1 MKKKNGNPYHG
12 MITSSGSASLSY
24 IFSDPKI
31 AEKLTDEE
39 KAHVLSKVLS
49 NLSKVMLDKGYI
61 RLQSVSDLSA
71 TYGKSRQYWEKLL
84 SSGKIPY
91 HQTAAGKITLNLWVE
106 GYLSGEEYSDHAL
119 LARNTILEKFK
130 EDDKSTGIIT
140 CPRCKSEKF
149 RYYYNQGQHVTGL
162 CQNCHFRLDTQE

>member
-1 MKKKNGNPYHG
+1 MNKKNGNPYHG
-12 MITSSGSASLSY
+12 MITSDGSASLSY

-39 KAHVLSKVLS
+39 KVHILSKVLS

-84 SSGKIPY
+84 TSGKIPY

-106 GYLSGEEYSDHAL
+106 GYLSGEEYPVHAL
-119 LARNTILEKFK
+119 LARKAIIKKFK
-130 EDDKSTGIIT
+130 ENGKSTGIIA
-140 CPRCKSEKF
+140 CPRCKSETL
-149 RYYYNQGQHVTGL
+149 RYHYNQGQHINGL
-162 CQNCHFRLDTQE
+162 CQNCHFHLDTQE